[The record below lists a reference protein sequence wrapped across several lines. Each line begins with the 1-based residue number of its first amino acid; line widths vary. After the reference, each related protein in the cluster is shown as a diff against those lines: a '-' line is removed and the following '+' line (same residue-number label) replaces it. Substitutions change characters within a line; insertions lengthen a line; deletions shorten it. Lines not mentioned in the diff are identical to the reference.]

1 MIGVIGK
8 NRTCRKLSE
17 TEIDDENILGHFQEA
32 IQRVESSEE
41 LKPVTGVEYACLRSM
56 MLEPKN
62 TTMWNALALVYMMS
76 NRAQEAEEAIE
87 RSLDIDTS
95 NAWTWTI
102 WGDILRHEGRLADA
116 ERAYR
121 MATELE
127 PNYTH
132 ALRHLAILYSAR
144 GANPE
149 AVDLLEMLIQFTPN
163 DQELWDAYSTCLRR
177 IRD

>member
-1 MIGVIGK
+1 MCK
-8 NRTCRKLSE
+8 QLSE

-32 IQRVESSEE
+32 IQRVEVSDE
-41 LKPVTGVEYACLRSM
+41 LKSAMGVEYACLRSM

-76 NRAQEAEEAIE
+76 NRTQEAEEAIE

-102 WGDILRHEGRLADA
+102 WGDLLRQEGRLVDA

-121 MATELE
+121 MATELD
-127 PNYTH
+127 TKDVV
-132 ALRHLAILYSAR
+132 ALRHLVLLYLAR
-144 GANPE
+144 GALPE
-149 AVDLLEMLIQFTPN
+149 AIELLQKLIPVLPN
-163 DQELWDAYSTCLRR
+163 NQELWDTYSTCLRR
-177 IRD
+177 LVAEHRSL